1 MTEYYEKKMEFNLTE
16 RELIVLANNSLY
28 EVGAQLDRVR
38 GAMDQIEADQEN
50 DHLVE
55 VAEDL
60 LVDEV
65 SYEMDKLRRYL
76 IAIKDIG
83 HEKRKAKK

>member
-28 EVGAQLDRVR
+28 EVGAQIDRVR

-60 LVDEV
+60 LLDEV
-65 SYEMDKLRRYL
+65 SCEMDKLRRYL

>member
-1 MTEYYEKKMEFNLTE
+1 MTLELTE
-16 RELIVLANNSLY
+16 RELICLAHNSLY
-28 EVGAQLDRVR
+28 EVGAQIDRVR

-60 LVDEV
+60 LLDEV

-83 HEKRKAKK
+83 QEKRKAKK

>member
-60 LVDEV
+60 LLDEV

>member
-16 RELIVLANNSLY
+16 RQLIVLANNSLY

-60 LVDEV
+60 LLDEV